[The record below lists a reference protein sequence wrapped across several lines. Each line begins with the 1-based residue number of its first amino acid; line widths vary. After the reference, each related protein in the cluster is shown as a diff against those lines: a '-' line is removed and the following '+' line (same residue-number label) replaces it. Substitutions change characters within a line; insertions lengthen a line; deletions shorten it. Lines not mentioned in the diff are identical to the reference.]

1 MNDQSPITRAFL
13 TVGIGVIMGII
24 PAFMIINSLSTTAIK
39 LCSRYGPNYTIV
51 NLDTPLGT
59 IKRCVAKD

>member
-1 MNDQSPITRAFL
+1 MNNQSPITRAFL

-39 LCSRYGPNYTIV
+39 LCSRYGPDYPIV
-51 NLDTPLGT
+51 NLDTPLG
-59 IKRCVAKD
+59 IVKRCVAKD